1 MATKILAFVGT
12 RPEAIKMA
20 PVIRALQAKPGIEC
34 RLCVTGQH
42 RELLRPVLDV
52 FQLRPDFEFDVMT
65 EDQPPAAVLAA
76 VIHHSREV
84 ILQQAPD
91 WVLVQG
97 DTSTATAV
105 ALVAFLERV
114 KLGHVE
120 AGLRTF
126 DRRQP
131 FPEEVFRRVVDLVAD
146 CYFAPT
152 ERARQNLLREG
163 CPEEAVHVTGNTVV
177 DALHL
182 IRDWLARSPPRSD
195 NLPKAAQGKRII
207 LATVHRRENF
217 GEPLLRICDALRA
230 IADDLDDTTHIVC
243 TVHPNPNVSRVA
255 RRELAEHPQI
265 ILCPPMDYGPFIT
278 AMKKSFFILTDSG
291 GVQEEAPALAK
302 PVLVLRAETERPEA
316 VEAGVA
322 KLVGPDYERI
332 VSESERLLQSPR
344 AYASMAKGVSP
355 YGDGA
360 AAGRIAGILLR
371 SMEQRRS
378 APGPAWPSRRRAGC

>member
-1 MATKILAFVGT
+1 MATKILAFIGT

-20 PVIRALQAKPGIEC
+20 PVILALRAKQGVEC
-34 RLCVTGQH
+34 LLCVTGQH
-42 RELLRPVLDV
+42 RELLQPVLEV
-52 FQLRPDFEFDVMT
+52 FQLRPDFEFEVMT

-76 VIHHSREV
+76 VIHKSREV
-84 ILQQAPD
+84 LLQQAPD

-105 ALVAFLERV
+105 ALVAYLERI

-126 DRRQP
+126 DRHQP

-152 ERARQNLLREG
+152 ERARQNLLGEG
-163 CPEEAVHVTGNTVV
+163 CAEGAVHVTGNTVV

-182 IRDWLARSPPRSD
+182 IRDWLTQSPPRD
-195 NLPKAAQGKRII
+195 HLPEPARGKRII

-217 GEPLLRICDALRA
+217 GDPLLRICDALRA

-243 TVHPNPNVSRVA
+243 TVHPNPNVSPILRRRLAGHARLSLVEPLDYLDFVA
-255 RRELAEHPQI
+255 LMRDSYL
-265 ILCPPMDYGPFIT
+265 
-278 AMKKSFFILTDSG
+278 ILTDSG
-291 GVQEEAPALAK
+291 GIQEEAPAFGK
-302 PVLVLRAETERPEA
+302 PVLVLREVTERPEA

-322 KLVGPDYERI
+322 RLVGSDTEAIVRETRTLLTDPAAYERMARTVNPFGDGHAAERI
-332 VSESERLLQSPR
+332 ARLLTE
-344 AYASMAKGVSP
+344 G
-355 YGDGA
+355 
-360 AAGRIAGILLR
+360 
-371 SMEQRRS
+371 
-378 APGPAWPSRRRAGC
+378 

>member
-20 PVIRALQAKPGIEC
+20 PVIRALQAKPGVEC

-42 RELLRPVLDV
+42 RELLQPVLEV

-76 VIHHSREV
+76 VIQHSRAV
-84 ILQQAPD
+84 ILQQSPD

-105 ALVAFLERV
+105 ALVAYLERV

-126 DRRQP
+126 DRHQP

-163 CPEEAVHVTGNTVV
+163 CAEEAVHVTGNTVV

-182 IRDWLARSPPRSD
+182 IRDWLAQSPPRSD
-195 NLPKAAQGKRII
+195 YLPEPARGKRII

-243 TVHPNPNVSRVA
+243 TVHPNPNVSGPLRQRLEGHARLSLVEPLDYLDFVA
-255 RRELAEHPQI
+255 LMRDCYLI
-265 ILCPPMDYGPFIT
+265 I
-278 AMKKSFFILTDSG
+278 TDSG
-291 GVQEEAPALAK
+291 GIQEEAPAFGK
-302 PVLVLRAETERPEA
+302 PVLVLREVTERPEA

-322 KLVGPDYERI
+322 LLVGSDAEAIVRETRTLLTDPAAYERMARTVNPFGDGHAGERI
-332 VSESERLLQSPR
+332 ARLLTER
-344 AYASMAKGVSP
+344 
-355 YGDGA
+355 
-360 AAGRIAGILLR
+360 
-371 SMEQRRS
+371 
-378 APGPAWPSRRRAGC
+378 